1 MKKDEERSMKRRIA
15 MFLMSVLGSFLALS
29 VPAQEIAF
37 APLQRLTN
45 NETVVTLAA
54 PSNGSYTLT
63 GSTNLMDWTGIVTV
77 FCTNTS
83 IQYTDSAAPFLQYR
97 YYRAV
102 QLTDTNA
109 VTGDHVPTDAGD
121 IVIHKGYHASFAMS
135 WSNIMIYVDPTN
147 RFPELPRADLILL
160 THSHGDHYNS
170 NILVSGSNSKHD
182 IVCTPIVYSNATF
195 APFRAATTVMANG
208 MVTNLLGINIE
219 AIPMYNRKSPARGR
233 ERLRAHH
240 WGQADLHQR

>member
-1 MKKDEERSMKRRIA
+1 MTRRIA
-15 MFLMSVLGSFLALS
+15 MFLMSVLGSFVALS

-45 NETVVTLAA
+45 NEIVVTLAA

-63 GSTNLMDWTGIVTV
+63 GSSNLVDWTGIVTA

-97 YYRAV
+97 FYRAV
-102 QLTDTNA
+102 QLADTNA

-121 IVIHKGYHASFAMS
+121 IVIHKGYHAGFAMS
-135 WSNIMIYVDPTN
+135 WSNIMIYVDPTD

-160 THSHGDHYNS
+160 THSHADHYNS
-170 NILVSGSNSKHD
+170 NILYQVREPSTAFVAPQSVSSGGIVCSIQNRHHCDGQRNDDQPAGDQHRSNSNVQRKSSARVRER
-182 IVCTPIVYSNATF
+182 VCTDD
-195 APFRAATTVMANG
+195 
-208 MVTNLLGINIE
+208 
-219 AIPMYNRKSPARGR
+219 
-233 ERLRAHH
+233 
-240 WGQADLHQR
+240 WGQADLYQR